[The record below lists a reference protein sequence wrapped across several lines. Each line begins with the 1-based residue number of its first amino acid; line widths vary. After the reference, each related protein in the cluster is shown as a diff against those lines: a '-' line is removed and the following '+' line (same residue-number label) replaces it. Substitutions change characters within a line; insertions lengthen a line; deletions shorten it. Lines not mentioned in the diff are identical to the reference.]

1 MSLIL
6 EALKKSEAE
15 RLRRQSPGL
24 LTPDPVRRR
33 ARVWPWLLAGLMVL
47 VALAGGWWLGQR
59 GAAEAPIAPAPA
71 PAPETRPEVLGAA
84 SDTPSAPA
92 PSAPSHGL
100 GLPESA
106 RPPPALPQ
114 VRVRPGER
122 ESAPM
127 IAPSAPDPLSDPD
140 LDPDTRARLAKALAE
155 RGQSAAGVE
164 DAAERPGGPQTPDPR
179 ATTASPAAVPQP
191 GPDALPLK
199 HELPFALRRD
209 LPDLRVSMV
218 VSSGDAGARFA
229 LVNGERRVEGDEIAP
244 GVRLIS
250 IRAQGLELEFRGQRF
265 LLQQGR

>member
-33 ARVWPWLLAGLMVL
+33 VRVWPWLLAGLMVL

-59 GAAEAPIAPAPA
+59 GAAEAPSAPVLAPL
-71 PAPETRPEVLGAA
+71 PEPESRDQGPA
-84 SDTPSAPA
+84 SDVRSEPA
-92 PSAPSHGL
+92 PSAPSRGL
-100 GLPESA
+100 GLPEPA
-106 RPPPALPQ
+106 TPTPALPQ

-127 IAPSAPDPLSDPD
+127 VAPASPDPLSDPD
-140 LDPDTRARLAKALAE
+140 LDPDTRARLAEVLAE
-155 RGQSAAGVE
+155 RGSPGGLE
-164 DAAERPGGPQTPDPR
+164 DAGDRRRAPEMPDPR
-179 ATTASPAAVPQP
+179 ARAVSPAATPEP

-199 HELPFALRRD
+199 HELPFAIRRD
-209 LPDLRVSMV
+209 LPDLRVTMV
-218 VSSGDAGARFA
+218 VSSGDAAARFA

-244 GVRLIS
+244 GVRLVTIQ
-250 IRAQGLELEFRGQRF
+250 AQALELEFRGQRF
-265 LLQQGR
+265 LLKQGR